1 MSVRL
6 RLLVAVLAAT
16 AVAVGGTVMERQLAP
31 PSPIPVRLSE
41 EVSGAWHCP
50 HGGGEGWRAWVAVA
64 NPSARPT
71 EVRLTTWSGR
81 SPQTAREILQP
92 GTHRYVEVL
101 AGQMASATTVEYLGA
116 PTAAGMIV
124 TRPENQG
131 GGVAAE
137 SCAERAGI
145 RWYVPEGSTRRG
157 ETASLVL
164 HNPFATDAVVDVSL
178 VTGTR
183 VLRPGRLKGIVLVP
197 GRTHAVDLGR
207 FALGEEA
214 LTAAVAAPL
223 GRVVVGGVT
232 TSAGGLR
239 ATVAVP
245 DLSRRWI
252 LPAAGDHSGALV
264 VTAPEDRPAPIHARA
279 QTADTESALIDLETV
294 AAGTALGFDE
304 AAREAGVV
312 VQADGRTPFAAS
324 RRLVAAPPAPEPEP
338 REQPKEEKR
347 GGRDRKRGRREEEE
361 PPPTPEPSDVA
372 ATAGAL
378 APGQSWVV
386 LPPVGPG
393 GGSVVVLLQNPGAR
407 PAEVEVTPLGVDGPG
422 EAATVTVRARTTARI
437 DLPQPAAALVRA
449 RSGSVVASAA
459 ALGHRSYAVAAGV
472 PLG

>member
-1 MSVRL
+1 MSIRL
-6 RLLVAVLAAT
+6 RLVVGVLAAT
-16 AVAVGGTVMERQLAP
+16 AVAVGGTVMERQLGP
-31 PSPIPVRLSE
+31 RSPSPVRRSE

-64 NPSARPT
+64 NPSVRPT

-81 SPQTAREILQP
+81 TPQTAKKILQP
-92 GTHRYVEVL
+92 GTHRFVEVP

-116 PTAAGMIV
+116 PAAAGTVV
-124 TRPENQG
+124 TRPEDQG

-137 SCAERAGI
+137 PCAERAGT

-164 HNPFATDAVVDVSL
+164 HNPFAVDTVVDVSL
-178 VTGTR
+178 VTRTR

-214 LTAAVAAPL
+214 LTAVVAAPL
-223 GRVVVGGVT
+223 GRVVAGGVT

-239 ATVAVP
+239 ATVALP

-252 LPAAGDHSGALV
+252 LPAAGDQSGVLV

-279 QTADTESALIDLETV
+279 QTADTESALLDLETV
-294 AAGTALGFDE
+294 AQGSVVGFDE

-312 VQADGRTPFAAS
+312 VEADGQTPFLAS
-324 RRLVAAPPAPEPEP
+324 RRLVALPPAPEPE
-338 REQPKEEKR
+338 EQQKEER
-347 GGRDRKRGRREEEE
+347 GGGRDRKRGRREEEQ
-361 PPPTPEPSDVA
+361 PPAPEPSDVA
-372 ATAGAL
+372 ATAGAP
-378 APGQSWVV
+378 APGPSWVV
-386 LPPVGPG
+386 LPPVDPD
-393 GGSVVVLLQNPGAR
+393 GGSVVVLIQNPGTR

-422 EAATVTVRARTTARI
+422 EATTLTVGARTTARV

>member
-1 MSVRL
+1 VSVRL

-16 AVAVGGTVMERQLAP
+16 AVAVGGTVMERQLEP
-31 PSPIPVRLSE
+31 RSPVPVRLSE

-64 NPSARPT
+64 NPSTRPT
-71 EVRLTTWSGR
+71 QVRLTTWSGR
-81 SPQTAREILQP
+81 TPQAATEILQP
-92 GTHRYVEVL
+92 GTHRFVEVP
-101 AGQMASATTVEYLGA
+101 AGQMASATTVEYIGA
-116 PTAAGMIV
+116 PAAAGTVV
-124 TRPENQG
+124 TRPEDQG

-137 SCAERAGI
+137 PCAERAGT
-145 RWYVPEGSTRRG
+145 RWYVSEGSTRRG

-164 HNPFATDAVVDVSL
+164 HNPFAADAVVDVSL

-207 FALGEEA
+207 FALGEDA
-214 LTAAVAAPL
+214 LTAVVAAPL

-239 ATVAVP
+239 ATVALP

-252 LPAAGDHSGALV
+252 LPAAGDQSGVLV

-338 REQPKEEKR
+338 RKQPKEEKR
-347 GGRDRKRGRREEEE
+347 GGRDRKRGGREEE
-361 PPPTPEPSDVA
+361 PPSPEPSDVA
-372 ATAGAL
+372 ATSGAP
-378 APGQSWVV
+378 APAPSWVV

-393 GGSVVVLLQNPGAR
+393 GGGVVVLLQNPAAR

-449 RSGSVVASAA
+449 RSGTVVASAA